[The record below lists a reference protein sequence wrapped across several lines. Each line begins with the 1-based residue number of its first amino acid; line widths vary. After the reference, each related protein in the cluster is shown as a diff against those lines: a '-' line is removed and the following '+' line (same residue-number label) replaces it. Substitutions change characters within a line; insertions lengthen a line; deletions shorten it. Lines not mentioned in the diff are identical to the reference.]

1 MNQIS
6 ILQRKK
12 EMKDEYSQNEI
23 YKPEISNSTLNI
35 INKIEKKDKYQ
46 QIGSWLNIIKKD
58 NNSLS
63 IFQIK
68 LKKMKKH
75 LFQMILIKQ

>member
-1 MNQIS
+1 
-6 ILQRKK
+6 
-12 EMKDEYSQNEI
+12 MKDEYSQNEI

-58 NNSLS
+58 NN
-63 IFQIK
+63 
-68 LKKMKKH
+68 
-75 LFQMILIKQ
+75 